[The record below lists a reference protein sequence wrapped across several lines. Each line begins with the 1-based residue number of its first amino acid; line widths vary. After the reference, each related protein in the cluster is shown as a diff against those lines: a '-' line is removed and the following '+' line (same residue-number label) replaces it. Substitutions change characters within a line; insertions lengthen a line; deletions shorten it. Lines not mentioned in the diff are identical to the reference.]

1 MWNRLDANF
10 GRENVLH
17 KERFFVRVASHM
29 SMWSFEILIS

>member
-29 SMWSFEILIS
+29 VNVVI